1 MVVIDA
7 QAKLCNVNLMSFAD
21 MKLSHNFVSLTNHIT
36 KCIVN
41 KYLIKKMVMW
51 KILYDAGN
59 FNTQPKLYYLTFCSS
74 MDYT

>member
-51 KILYDAGN
+51 KI
-59 FNTQPKLYYLTFCSS
+59 FNTMQEILIPNMNYIT
-74 MDYT
+74 